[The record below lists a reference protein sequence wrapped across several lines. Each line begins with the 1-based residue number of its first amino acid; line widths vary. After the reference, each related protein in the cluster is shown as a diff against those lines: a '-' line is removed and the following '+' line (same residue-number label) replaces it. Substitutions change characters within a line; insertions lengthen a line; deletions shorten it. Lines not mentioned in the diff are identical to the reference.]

1 MNNELLNLAFQTKE
15 AAVNTSGTQVLPYQI
30 TPSAANGLYDPS
42 DANALYSRLSQARV
56 QANEQ
61 RVLGGDTNP
70 GNSGTDLIPYAGVLN
85 QGYGTVNWATTTA
98 QSPLGKAANTQE
110 PVYAADVFTKAA
122 SAVAE
127 LGYDPYTISAEE
139 LESIENQIANAPS
152 QDAWD
157 TGIFEDEALVPTEA
171 EHDQIVAN
179 AEKSASEIVR
189 NLTIGMANEGILDLP
204 EFNDGNPYVAHYIA
218 GRVTGQI

>member
-15 AAVNTSGTQVLPYQI
+15 AAVNTSGTQVVPYQI
-30 TPSAANGLYDPS
+30 TPSAAVGLYDPS

-85 QGYGTVNWATTTA
+85 QGYGTVNWATTSA
-98 QSPLGKAANTQE
+98 QSPLGKAANYNE
-110 PVYAADVFTKAA
+110 DVYAADVFTKAA

-127 LGYDPYTISAEE
+127 LGIDPYTVSAEE
-139 LESIENQIANAPS
+139 LAYIEDQIANAPS
-152 QDAWD
+152 EDAFA
-157 TGIFEDEALVPTEA
+157 TGIFEDEYLAPTEA
-171 EHDQIVAN
+171 EHDQILAN
-179 AEKSASEIVR
+179 AEKTASEIVR
-189 NLTIGMANEGILDLP
+189 NLGIGMANEGILDLP
-204 EFNDGNPYVAHYIA
+204 EFNEGNPYLAHYIV
-218 GRVTGQI
+218 GRVTGGI